1 MSTLRVTAEVLTV
14 HEHPN
19 ADALELA
26 QVGLYRAVVAKG
38 AYRTGESAVYI
49 PEQSVLPITLIEE
62 LGLTGRLAGPG
73 SDRVKAVRLRGEL
86 SQGIVCRPKA
96 LADVDL
102 ARAAADGTDF
112 AEALGIVKWVPPI
125 PPTMNGD
132 VESAPDLLPWV
143 DIENIQRYPD
153 IFAPGENVVLTE
165 KLHGSA
171 CLLTYLADQDR
182 AYVSSKGFGAKSLAL
197 KEDSRNLYWR
207 AVHAHGVAAAAA
219 RLAERLGARR
229 VGIFG
234 EVYGAGVQ
242 DLSYGADGRRES
254 LGYAVFDVS
263 AEIMRRGPLA
273 GRGRAPRRR
282 TAAGATAVRGPVRH
296 RPRPGGRLGPGD
308 RVRARPASA
317 GGRRDTPCRRALQP
331 GDRRPGHREGGQP
344 GVSDAQGRHGVRV
357 TGPGGRGAGAA
368 VPPGHGGRPKGT
380 PRPGHGAGRG
390 VPSAALLGR
399 ALRLLRPL

>member
-38 AYRTGESAVYI
+38 EYRTGDTAVYI
-49 PEQSVLPITLIEE
+49 PEQSVLPAALIEE
-62 LGLTGRLAGPG
+62 LGLTGRLAGSS

-102 ARAAADGTDF
+102 ARAALDGTDF
-112 AEALGIVKWVPPI
+112 AELLGITKWVPPI
-125 PPTMNGD
+125 PPTMNGE

-143 DIENIQRYPD
+143 DIENIQRFPG
-153 IFAPGENVVLTE
+153 IFEPGEAVVLTE

-171 CLLTYLADQDR
+171 CLLTYFAEDGRVQ
-182 AYVSSKGFGAKSLAL
+182 VSSKGFGAKSLAL
-197 KEDSRNLYWR
+197 KEDPRNLYWR
-207 AVHAHGVAAAAA
+207 AIHGHGVREAAA

-242 DLSYGADGRRES
+242 DLSYGADGRRAT

-263 AEIMRRGPLA
+263 AEIDGTVRWLDGAELLDGELPLVPRLHEGPYDIERVLEVA
-273 GRGRAPRRR
+273 SGRETVSGRGLHLREGVVIRP
-282 TAAGATAVRGPVRH
+282 AVERYSPVT
-296 RPRPGGRLGPGD
+296 GGR
-308 RVRARPASA
+308 AIAK
-317 GGRRDTPCRRALQP
+317 
-331 GDRRPGHREGGQP
+331 
-344 GVSDAQGRHGVRV
+344 
-357 TGPGGRGAGAA
+357 A
-368 VPPGHGGRPKGT
+368 V
-380 PRPGHGAGRG
+380 
-390 VPSAALLGR
+390 SAAYLTRKGGTEYE
-399 ALRLLRPL
+399 